1 MSTAALPP
9 ERRPATPMA
18 RQILEH
24 RSLLQR
30 ALALP
35 GEARF
40 VLAVLGLVKLAVLAG
55 VGFLVVSGALD
66 GRWYDIRDLGNG
78 MAHFRYWAERNGVSP
93 AVPYLLTGILGGV
106 GILSLVG
113 GWLVIG
119 VWVERRLIAKF
130 QIRQGPNRVGPFG
143 LLQPLADA
151 VKLLQKEVLIPLGAD
166 RLLFFL
172 PPILIF
178 IPAMLG
184 WGPIPWAAKMSYA
197 DLNVG
202 VVYVIAISSLGVLAV
217 FLAGWS
223 SNNHYALLGAMR
235 TVAMMVS
242 YEIPISISL
251 LTVVLFT
258 GSLQLSQIVAWQQ
271 QYHIWMLILLP
282 FGAFTFLFAS
292 TAEINRTPNDIGEA
306 ESEIVAGFHTEYSG
320 MKAGLFLA
328 VELGNALLVGAMV
341 STFFLG
347 GYTMFGLET
356 WIPGYLILA
365 VKTLLVYGGF
375 VWLRAT
381 LPRFRLDQ
389 LMTFAW
395 KFLIPLSIIQLLVV
409 AVESLVIAQSGLP
422 GIATVGG
429 SILMNAG
436 LTYFGVRAWANAI
449 GYAPKDMASPPI
461 MTNGVGGLRAAERI
475 QAAQ

>member
-1 MSTAALPP
+1 MSTAP
-9 ERRPATPMA
+9 RPATPMA

-24 RSLLQR
+24 RSLLSR
-30 ALALP
+30 ARALP

-40 VLAVLGLVKLAVLAG
+40 VLAVLTLGALVTGAG
-55 VGFLVVSGALD
+55 IGFLVVTGQLD
-66 GRWYDIRDLGNG
+66 GRWYDIRDLGNAT
-78 MAHFRYWAERNGVSP
+78 AHFRDWTQRQGIDSS
-93 AVPYLLTGILGGV
+93 VPYLVTGLLVGI
-106 GILSLVG
+106 GILSIVG

-119 VWVERRLIAKF
+119 VWAERRLIAKF
-130 QIRQGPNRVGPFG
+130 QIRQGPNRVGTFG

-151 VKLLQKEVLIPLGAD
+151 VKLLQKEVLIPIGAD
-166 RLLFFL
+166 KLLFFL

-184 WGPIPWAAKMSYA
+184 WGPVPWAPKMSYA

-202 VVYVIAISSLGVLAV
+202 VVYTIAISSLGVLAV

-251 LTVVLFT
+251 LAVVLFT
-258 GSLQLSQIVAWQQ
+258 GSLQLSDIVAWQAQ
-271 QYHIWMLILLP
+271 HYIWMIVLLP

-328 VELGNALLVGAMV
+328 VELGNALLVGAMM

-356 WIPGYLILA
+356 WIPGYLILGA
-365 VKTLLVYGGF
+365 KTFGVYFVF

-389 LMTFAW
+389 LMGFAW

-409 AVESLVIAQSGLP
+409 AVESMVIVQSGLS
-422 GIATVGG
+422 GLVTVGG
-429 SILMNAG
+429 SVLVNVV

-449 GYAPKDMASPPI
+449 GYVPEVGESAPI
-461 MTNGVGGLRAAERI
+461 LTTTVGGLRAAERI
-475 QAAQ
+475 QAVH

>member
-1 MSTAALPP
+1 MSRTEAP
-9 ERRPATPMA
+9 RPATPMA
-18 RQILEH
+18 CQILEH

-30 ALALP
+30 ARALP

-40 VLAVLGLVKLAVLAG
+40 ALLAILLGGLIMTVGMGILVI
-55 VGFLVVSGALD
+55 SGALD

-78 MAHFRYWAERNGVSP
+78 TAHFRDWAGRNGFHP
-93 AVPYLLTGILGGV
+93 ALPYLVSALLGGL

-184 WGPIPWAAKMSYA
+184 WAPIPWAPQMSYA

-242 YEIPISISL
+242 YEIPISLSL
-251 LTVVLFT
+251 LAVVLFT

-271 QYHIWMLILLP
+271 DYTIWMIVLLP

-347 GYTMFGLET
+347 GYTLFGLET
-356 WIPGYLILA
+356 WIPGYLILGL
-365 VKTLLVYGGF
+365 KTLIVYAGF

-389 LMTFAW
+389 LMAFAW
-395 KFLIPLSIIQLLVV
+395 KFLIPLSIVQLLVV
-409 AVESLVIAQSGLP
+409 AVESMIIAQSGLP
-422 GIATVGG
+422 GVVTIGG
-429 SILMNAG
+429 AILVNAA
-436 LTYFGVRAWANAI
+436 LTWYGVRAWANAL
-449 GYAPKDMASPPI
+449 GYAPKELASPPI
-461 MTNGVGGLRAAERI
+461 MTSGIGGLRAAERI

>member
-1 MSTAALPP
+1 
-9 ERRPATPMA
+9 MA

-24 RSLLQR
+24 RSLVQR
-30 ALALP
+30 ALALR

-40 VLAVLGLVKLAVLAG
+40 ALAVVLLGGLAAAAG
-55 VGFLVVSGALD
+55 IGFLVVAGYLD
-66 GRWYDIRDLGNG
+66 GRWYDLRDLGIP
-78 MAHFRYWAERNGVSP
+78 MAHFRDWAARNGIPPV
-93 AVPYLLTGILGGV
+93 VPYLVGGLLGGV
-106 GILSLVG
+106 GILTLVG
-113 GWLVIG
+113 VWLVIG

-151 VKLLQKEVLIPLGAD
+151 VKLLQKEVLIPAGAD
-166 RLLFFL
+166 KLLFFI

-184 WGPIPWAAKMSYA
+184 WAPIPWAPRMSYA

-251 LTVVLFT
+251 LAIVLFT
-258 GSLQLSQIVAWQQ
+258 GSLQLSEIVLWQQ
-271 QYHIWMLILLP
+271 THHIWMLVLLP
-282 FGAFTFLFAS
+282 FGAFTFIFAS

-328 VELGNALLVGAMV
+328 VELGNALLVGAAV
-341 STFFLG
+341 ATFFLG

-356 WIPGYLILA
+356 WIPGYLILGL
-365 VKTLLVYGGF
+365 KTLTVYGGF

-389 LMTFAW
+389 LMAFAW
-395 KFLIPLSIIQLLVV
+395 KFLIPLSIVQLLIV
-409 AVESLVIAQSGLP
+409 AVESMVIVQSGLP
-422 GIATVGG
+422 GIVTIGG
-429 SILMNAG
+429 SVVVNFV
-436 LTYFGVRAWANAI
+436 LTYFGVRGWATAI
-449 GYAPKDMASPPI
+449 GYAPKDMAAAPI
-461 MTNGVGGLRAAERI
+461 LTTTVGGLRAAERI
-475 QAAQ
+475 QAGS

>member
-1 MSTAALPP
+1 MSAAD
-9 ERRPATPMA
+9 RRPATPMA

-30 ALALP
+30 AMALS

-40 VLAVLGLVKLAVLAG
+40 VLAVLALGGLLTAVAVG
-55 VGFLVVSGALD
+55 VLVVSGTLD
-66 GRWYDIRDLGNG
+66 GRWYDFRDLGIP
-78 MAHFRYWAERNGVSP
+78 MSHFRDWAARNGLPGWIAYVIGS
-93 AVPYLLTGILGGV
+93 LLGGI

-151 VKLLQKEVLIPLGAD
+151 VKLLQKEVLVPVGAD
-166 RLLFFL
+166 KLLFFI

-184 WGPIPWAAKMSYA
+184 WAPIPWSANMSYA

-242 YEIPISISL
+242 YEIPISMSL
-251 LTVVLFT
+251 LAIVLFT
-258 GSLQLSQIVAWQQ
+258 GSLQLSEIVAWQQ
-271 QYHIWMLILLP
+271 AHHIWMLVLLP

-328 VELGNALLVGAMV
+328 VELGNALLVGAAV
-341 STFFLG
+341 ATFFLG
-347 GYTMFGLET
+347 GYTLFGVET
-356 WIPGYLILA
+356 WVPGYLILA
-365 VKTLLVYGGF
+365 TKTLAVYGIF

-389 LMTFAW
+389 LMAFAW
-395 KFLIPLSIIQLLVV
+395 KFLIPLSIVQLLIV
-409 AVESLVIAQSGLP
+409 AVESMVIAQSGLP
-422 GIATVGG
+422 GIVTIGG
-429 SILMNAG
+429 SVLVNAA
-436 LTYFGVRAWANAI
+436 LTYYGVRAWANAI
-449 GYAPKDMASPPI
+449 GYAPDEMASPPI

-475 QAAQ
+475 QAAR

>member
-1 MSTAALPP
+1 MSRAEAP
-9 ERRPATPMA
+9 RPATPMA

-30 ALALP
+30 ARALP

-40 VLAVLGLVKLAVLAG
+40 VLLVVLLGGLVTAAGMGVL
-55 VGFLVVSGALD
+55 VISGALD

-78 MAHFRYWAERNGVSP
+78 TAHFRDWAGRNSIHP
-93 AVPYLLTGILGGV
+93 AVPYLVSGLLGGL

-184 WGPIPWAAKMSYA
+184 WAPIPWAPQMSYA

-242 YEIPISISL
+242 YEIPISMSL
-251 LTVVLFT
+251 LAVVLFT

-271 QYHIWMLILLP
+271 DYYLWMIVLLP

-347 GYTMFGLET
+347 GYTLFGLET
-356 WIPGYLILA
+356 WIPGYLILGL
-365 VKTLLVYGGF
+365 KTLIVYAGF

-389 LMTFAW
+389 LMAFAW
-395 KFLIPLSIIQLLVV
+395 KFLIPLSIVQLLVV
-409 AVESLVIAQSGLP
+409 AVESMIIAQSGLP
-422 GIATVGG
+422 ALLTIGG
-429 SILMNAG
+429 SILVNAA
-436 LTYFGVRAWANAI
+436 LTWYGVRAWADAL
-449 GYAPKDMASPPI
+449 GYAPKEMAAPPI
-461 MTNGVGGLRAAERI
+461 MTSGVGGLRAAERI
-475 QAAQ
+475 QAAR

>member
-1 MSTAALPP
+1 MTVEAP
-9 ERRPATPMA
+9 RPATPMA

-30 ALALP
+30 ARALS

-40 VLAVLGLVKLAVLAG
+40 ALLAINAVMAVVT
-55 VGFLVVSGALD
+55 VGIGYLVVSGQLD
-66 GRWYDIRDLGNG
+66 GRWYDIRDLGN
-78 MAHFRYWAERNGVSP
+78 ATSHFRGWTQEQGIHS
-93 AVPYLLTGILGGV
+93 AVPYLVTALFGGL

-143 LLQPLADA
+143 LLQPIADA
-151 VKLLQKEVLIPLGAD
+151 IKLLQKEVLIPIGAD
-166 RLLFFL
+166 RFLFFL

-184 WGPIPWAAKMSYA
+184 WGPVPWAPQMSYT
-197 DLNVG
+197 DINVG
-202 VVYVIAISSLGVLAV
+202 VVYTIAISSLGVLAV

-251 LTVVLFT
+251 LAIVLLT
-258 GSLQLSQIVAWQQ
+258 GSLQLSEIVVWQSQ
-271 QYHIWMLILLP
+271 HYLWMIVLLP
-282 FGAFTFLFAS
+282 FAAFTFFFAS

-306 ESEIVAGFHTEYSG
+306 ESEIVAGFHTEFSG

-328 VELGNALLVGAMV
+328 VELGHALLLGAMM

-347 GYTMFGLET
+347 GYTFFGLEM
-356 WIPGYLILA
+356 WIPGYLILG
-365 VKTLLVYGGF
+365 VKTLLAYSVL

-389 LMTFAW
+389 LMAFAW

-409 AVESLVIAQSGLP
+409 AVESTIIVQSGLP
-422 GIATVGG
+422 EVITIGS
-429 SILMNAG
+429 SILVNGA
-436 LTYFGVRAWANAI
+436 LTFFGVRAWANAI
-449 GYAPKDMASPPI
+449 GYRPEGVIDAPILTTA
-461 MTNGVGGLRAAERI
+461 VGGLRAAERI
-475 QAAQ
+475 RVGR

>member
-1 MSTAALPP
+1 MSRAEAP
-9 ERRPATPMA
+9 RPATPMA

-24 RSLLQR
+24 HSLLER
-30 ALALP
+30 ARGLSS
-35 GEARF
+35 EAKF
-40 VLAVLGLVKLAVLAG
+40 VLGVLGLVKLAVLAG
-55 VGFLVVSGALD
+55 IGYLVITGGLD

-78 MAHFRYWAERNGVSP
+78 TAHFRDWTQRQGLP
-93 AVPYLLTGILGGV
+93 AVVPYLTSALLGGTA
-106 GILSLVG
+106 ILTLVG
-113 GWLVIG
+113 VWLVIG
-119 VWVERRLIAKF
+119 VWAERRLIAKF
-130 QIRQGPNRVGPFG
+130 QIRQGPNRIGPFG

-172 PPILIF
+172 PPVLIF

-184 WGPIPWAAKMSYA
+184 WGPIPWAARMSYA

-251 LTVVLFT
+251 LAVVLLT

-271 QYHIWMLILLP
+271 QYHMWLIVLLP
-282 FGAFTFLFAS
+282 FGAFTFMFAS

-306 ESEIVAGFHTEYSG
+306 ESAIVAGFHTEFSG

-328 VELGNALLVGAMV
+328 VELGHALLLGAMM

-347 GYTMFGLET
+347 GYTFFGLEM
-356 WIPGYLILA
+356 WIPGYLILG
-365 VKTLLVYGGF
+365 VKTLLAYSVL

-389 LMTFAW
+389 LMAFAW

-409 AVESLVIAQSGLP
+409 AVESTIIVQSGLP
-422 GIATVGG
+422 EVITIGS
-429 SILMNAG
+429 SILVNGA
-436 LTYFGVRAWANAI
+436 LTFFGVRAWANAI
-449 GYAPKDMASPPI
+449 GYRPEGVIDAPILTTA
-461 MTNGVGGLRAAERI
+461 VGGLRAAERI
-475 QAAQ
+475 RVGR